1 MKPAFRMDLMDEHA
15 TAVADNEQPAGGL
28 RRRLGRGLSALLGGG
43 VPDGDAPLESIEP
56 TPMPADAPIDR
67 SDDQLVT
74 IDAID
79 RNPYQPRKE
88 FEEEPLRELANSI
101 SVHGLLQPL
110 LVRRCGERYQLV
122 AGERRWRAAQLAG
135 LAQVPCRVMELE
147 DQQVYEVAIEENV
160 KRKDLGV
167 LEKAEAFKD
176 YIDRFGCSIEE
187 LAGRLSM
194 NRATVSNYL
203 RLLDLS
209 EPVKQAVSEQK
220 ITNGHAKALLALDEP
235 DQIALCERVIKE
247 TLSVRKTE
255 EAVKQIQRARESAEL
270 CDVEP
275 DLIPID
281 AAGPIDEG
289 PSAHI
294 LNLQEQLR
302 GLLGAKVEIQVKG
315 KDAGKIVIP
324 FGSSD
329 EFESILQRLHRAA
342 A

>member
-1 MKPAFRMDLMDEHA
+1 MDETA
-15 TAVADNEQPAGGL
+15 PAVAEQGQPASGL

-43 VPDGDAPLESIEP
+43 VAENGPDDDSHAHVEPHHPAPE
-56 TPMPADAPIDR
+56 PADRTDA
-67 SDDQLVT
+67 QLVA
-74 IDAID
+74 IDGID
-79 RNPYQPRKE
+79 RNPFQPRKE
-88 FEEEPLRELANSI
+88 FAEEPLRELANSI

-110 LVRRCGERYQLV
+110 LVRRCGERFQLV
-122 AGERRWRAAQLAG
+122 AGERRWLASQLAG
-135 LAQVPCRVMELE
+135 LTEVPCRVMELE
-147 DQQVYEVAIEENV
+147 DRQVYEVAIEENV

-167 LEKAEAFKD
+167 LEKAEAFRD
-176 YIDRFGCSIEE
+176 YLQRFECSIEE

-209 EPVKQAVSEQK
+209 EPVKQAVNDQK
-220 ITNGHAKALLALDEP
+220 ITNGHARALLSLDEP
-235 DQIALCERVIKE
+235 DQVALCERIVKE

-255 EAVKQIQRARESAEL
+255 EAVKQIQQARESAEQPGEDQ
-270 CDVEP
+270 DV
-275 DLIPID
+275 IPIESGGAKTD
-281 AAGPIDEG
+281 GL
-289 PSAHI
+289 SAHVI
-294 LNLQEQLR
+294 NLQEQLR

-329 EFESILQRLHRAA
+329 EFEAILQRLHRAA